1 MRIVVISDSHR
12 RVSRLFEAV
21 EKHKE
26 STDLFIFL
34 GDGEDDFDNVLALYP
49 ELKYERVAGNCD
61 WYSNLP
67 LYGEI
72 NVQGKKIFFSHGH
85 PYHVKFG
92 YEEIINEAKKRK
104 ADICLFGHTHIQ
116 YTNYDDGL
124 YIMNPGSVADGN
136 YGMID
141 ITDKGIML
149 LPEKL

>member
-12 RVSRLFEAV
+12 RVSRLFETV

-49 ELKYERVAGNCD
+49 ELTYERVAGNCD
-61 WYSNLP
+61 WYSSLP
-67 LYGEI
+67 LYREI

-92 YEEIINEAKKRK
+92 YDEIIKEAKKERRTS
-104 ADICLFGHTHIQ
+104 AFSVTHIYSIQ
-116 YTNYDDGL
+116 
-124 YIMNPGSVADGN
+124 IMTRDC
-136 YGMID
+136 I
-141 ITDKGIML
+141 L
-149 LPEKL
+149 